1 MFQMNSSL
9 NWSSCFLIMKKVKNL
24 VLNNPLDIL
33 HKLER
38 EMHRALHHKNYV
50 HKLDHFY
57 NFCITANSIKD
68 YIFKYQKVVTKE
80 DKVDYHKLWN
90 KNTYI
95 KVSKDIAN
103 GNKHCDLKKI
113 HGVSASTSQIIEVR
127 VVNNNDLIEIPLNV
141 PDYTIVVNNIKVGLF
156 EFTREIIDYWK
167 WYLES
172 IGIKYKPQKQE
183 VFFGDNDP
191 VES

>member
-1 MFQMNSSL
+1 
-9 NWSSCFLIMKKVKNL
+9 MKKVKNL

-80 DKVDYHKLWN
+80 DKVDLL
-90 KNTYI
+90 
-95 KVSKDIAN
+95 SPD
-103 GNKHCDLKKI
+103 
-113 HGVSASTSQIIEVR
+113 VR
-127 VVNNNDLIEIPLNV
+127 VLDSDVI
-141 PDYTIVVNNIKVGLF
+141 
-156 EFTREIIDYWK
+156 
-167 WYLES
+167 
-172 IGIKYKPQKQE
+172 
-183 VFFGDNDP
+183 
-191 VES
+191 